1 MSNNAHDK
9 IIKKA
14 AKEILIPLGMFQKG
28 QSRCW
33 LDDNGW
39 YITQVEFQPSAW
51 SKGAYLNV
59 GVSFLWEKSEA
70 LNNTLSFDFGYREKG
85 HVEFNGNED
94 NFYREMIGLSTYAK
108 EKVLYYRKF
117 KDLNFCKQ
125 QLENN
130 VKNSDSLWNK
140 WNMAMFYFFIKDNDC
155 GKNYL
160 KRIIEAND
168 LMNTDIEWVKR
179 MLIKCKELF
188 LSETALTEYVIS
200 SIIERRR
207 FFSNK
212 SSYRK
217 LRNWQ
222 DFELYK

>member
-1 MSNNAHDK
+1 MPNKIHDN

-14 AKEILIPLGMFQKG
+14 AKEILVPLGMFQKG

-39 YITQVEFQPSAW
+39 YIIQVEFQPSAW

-70 LNNTLSFDFGYREKG
+70 LNETLSFDVGYREKG

-94 NFYREMIGLSTYAK
+94 DFYRKMLELSIHAK
-108 EKVLYYRKF
+108 ERILDYRKF
-117 KDLNFCKQ
+117 NDVCFCKQ
-125 QLENN
+125 RLEDIA
-130 VKNSDSLWNK
+130 NSNDSLWNN
-140 WNMAMFYFFIKDNDC
+140 WNIAMFCFLIKDEDC
-155 GKNYL
+155 GRNYL

-168 LMNTDIEWVKR
+168 PRDTDIEWVRK
-179 MLIKCKELF
+179 MLMKCKEL
-188 LSETALTEYVIS
+188 LNTETDLTQFVIK
-200 SIIERRR
+200 SIIQRRR

-212 SSYRK
+212 NGFKK
-217 LRNWQ
+217 LKIFQ
-222 DFELYK
+222 DFELF